1 MDSDLTDEEIENAW
15 YSLGLRGVASANEW
29 QTRYRFARELE
40 KLIKKQITIQV
51 GQNPIRQKSSC
62 NES

>member
-1 MDSDLTDEEIENAW
+1 MDSNKLTDEEIENAW

-29 QTRYRFARELE
+29 QTRYKFARELE
-40 KLIKKQITIQV
+40 ELIKAQV
-51 GQNPIRQKSSC
+51 GQNLIRQKSSY

>member
-1 MDSDLTDEEIENAW
+1 MTDEEIENAW

-29 QTRYRFARELE
+29 QTRYKFARELE
-40 KLIKKQITIQV
+40 KLIKAQV
-51 GQNPIRQKSSC
+51 GQNPIRVPPSC

>member
-1 MDSDLTDEEIENAW
+1 MDSAELTDEEIENAW
-15 YSLGLRGVASANEW
+15 YSLGLRGVASDNEW

-40 KLIKKQITIQV
+40 KLIKAQAHQAL
-51 GQNPIRQKSSC
+51 IRVPPYC

>member
-1 MDSDLTDEEIENAW
+1 MDSAELTDEEIENAW

-29 QTRYRFARELE
+29 SVRYRFARELE
-40 KLIKKQITIQV
+40 KLIKVQV
-51 GQNPIRQKSSC
+51 GQNLIHQKSSC

>member
-1 MDSDLTDEEIENAW
+1 MDSAKLTDEEIENAW

-40 KLIKKQITIQV
+40 KLIKAQV
-51 GQNPIRQKSSC
+51 GQNLIRQKSSY

>member
-1 MDSDLTDEEIENAW
+1 MTDEEIENAW

-40 KLIKKQITIQV
+40 KLIKAQAHQTL
-51 GQNPIRQKSSC
+51 IRVPPFC

>member
-1 MDSDLTDEEIENAW
+1 MDSAELTDEEIENAW

-40 KLIKKQITIQV
+40 KLIKAQAHQAL
-51 GQNPIRQKSSC
+51 IRVPPSC

>member
-1 MDSDLTDEEIENAW
+1 MDSAELTNEEIENAW
-15 YSLGLRGVASANEW
+15 YSLGLRGVASTNEW

-40 KLIKKQITIQV
+40 KLIKAQV

>member
-1 MDSDLTDEEIENAW
+1 MDSALTDEEIEHAW

-29 QTRYRFARELE
+29 SVRYRFARELE
-40 KLIKKQITIQV
+40 KLIKVQV
-51 GQNPIRQKSSC
+51 GQNLIHQKSSC

>member
-1 MDSDLTDEEIENAW
+1 MDSAELTDEEIENAW

-40 KLIKKQITIQV
+40 RLIKAQV
-51 GQNPIRQKSSC
+51 GQNLIRQKSFC

>member
-1 MDSDLTDEEIENAW
+1 MTDEEIENAW

-40 KLIKKQITIQV
+40 KLIKAQV
-51 GQNPIRQKSSC
+51 GQNLIRQKSSC

>member
-1 MDSDLTDEEIENAW
+1 MDSALTDEEIEHAW

-40 KLIKKQITIQV
+40 KIITVRV
-51 GQNPIRQKSSC
+51 GQIPTPQKSSC

>member
-1 MDSDLTDEEIENAW
+1 MDSAELTDEEIENAW
-15 YSLGLRGVASANEW
+15 YSLGLRGVASDNEW

-40 KLIKKQITIQV
+40 KLIKAQAHQAL
-51 GQNPIRQKSSC
+51 IRVPPSC

>member
-1 MDSDLTDEEIENAW
+1 MDSAELTDEEIENAW

-40 KLIKKQITIQV
+40 KLIKAQA